1 MKLNYKEI
9 KTKGKT
15 VLVIVCLMGFA
26 IGSQI
31 IGTKFYEH
39 VISKV
44 DDMQNNS
51 QNAEDMG
58 SETSVESTQIEN
70 RKVQIVL
77 DSGHGGSDPGKIGI
91 NGVQE
96 KDINLMIAKKVE
108 SKLQEKQ
115 IVVMMTRTD
124 ERGLADSKVED
135 MKTRVDIINENKPVL
150 AVSIHQNSYTHS
162 TEGKSAAE
170 YMQNSLLSVD
180 ADNKRQAKAND
191 TYYMLKRTEVPLI
204 IVECGFLS
212 NREEAEKLSTDEYQ
226 EKVADA
232 ICNGIETYLKDI
244 S

>member
-1 MKLNYKEI
+1 MGRDVFLKLNYKEI

-15 VLVIVCLMGFA
+15 VLVIVCLMGVA

-58 SETSVESTQIEN
+58 SETSVESTQIESK
-70 RKVQIVL
+70 KVQIVL

-135 MKTRVDIINENKPVL
+135 MKTRVDIINEISQCWQLVFIKTVMSRKEF
-150 AVSIHQNSYTHS
+150 VGHRFSIIRIQRKGKVQQNIC
-162 TEGKSAAE
+162 
-170 YMQNSLLSVD
+170 
-180 ADNKRQAKAND
+180 R
-191 TYYMLKRTEVPLI
+191 
-204 IVECGFLS
+204 IV
-212 NREEAEKLSTDEYQ
+212 Y
-226 EKVADA
+226 
-232 ICNGIETYLKDI
+232 
-244 S
+244 